1 MIRSLMIS
9 RLFVDAIAEDVVG
22 FLRNPTDVMIDIDLP
37 NDFPAVKNVGG
48 SLSPVLEKPDYVWR

>member
-1 MIRSLMIS
+1 MIS

-48 SLSPVLEKPDYVWR
+48 SLSPVSEKPDYVWR